1 MTGREDGL
9 AWELECLQRLRAAGW
24 MAGFVSPDRTG
35 GQAFDIWAFKD
46 GRGMMVE
53 CKHCR
58 SSRLPLTRIEA
69 NQYSSMIIARDTG
82 ASGIVWAKVETSKG
96 EVFDVKIP
104 WSVVLDDIRLGCKS
118 MDLQSHR
125 DRPILGGL

>member
-82 ASGIVWAKVETSKG
+82 ASGIVWAKVKTSNG
-96 EVFDVKIP
+96 EDFDVMIP
-104 WSVVLDDIRLGCKS
+104 WIAILESISMGIKS
-118 MDLQSHR
+118 IDLNKYR
-125 DRPILGGL
+125 E